1 MSKLIYSIEDDEN
14 IGYVIKKAL
23 TNSGYEVKTFTSSTP
38 FYAELEKQIPDVL
51 LLDIMLPGESGL
63 EILSKIR
70 NDSKYQNIYVI
81 IVSAKDSEFDK
92 VTGLD
97 QGADDYIAKPFGI
110 FELTSKINAVFRR
123 FKDKEVL
130 RVRDISLYV
139 NERKCKKGDTEIAW
153 TQKEFDLFKYLL
165 ERKPNVVRK
174 EDVIKDIWGSEYG
187 ETRTIDMHIKSLRQ
201 KIQDKDSS
209 IIVTLHGIGYRI
221 EEWEG
226 N

>member
-14 IGYVIKKAL
+14 IGYFINKAL
-23 TNSGYEVKTFTSSTP
+23 TNSGYDVKTFTSSTP
-38 FYAELEKQIPDVL
+38 FYQELERQIPDVL

-63 EILSKIR
+63 EILSKLR
-70 NDSKYQNIYVI
+70 HDSKYSGIYII
-81 IVSAKDSEFDK
+81 IVSAKSSEFDK

-97 QGADDYIAKPFGI
+97 QGADDYIAKPFSI
-110 FELTSKINAVFRR
+110 LELTSKINAIFRR

-130 RVRDISLYV
+130 RVKDISLYV
-139 NERKCKKGDTEIAW
+139 NERKCKKGDTYINL

-174 EDVIKDIWGSEYG
+174 EDVINDIWGSEYG
-187 ETRTIDMHIKSLRQ
+187 VTRTIDMHIKSLRQ

-221 EEWEG
+221 EE
-226 N
+226 

>member
-139 NERKCKKGDTEIAW
+139 NERKCKKGDTEIAL

>member
-14 IGYVIKKAL
+14 IGYVINKAL
-23 TNSGYEVKTFTSSTP
+23 TNSGYEVKTFISSTP
-38 FYAELEKQIPDVL
+38 FYEELENQIPDVL

-70 NDSKYQNIYVI
+70 SNPKYQNIYVI

-130 RVRDISLYV
+130 RVKDISLYI
-139 NERKCKKGDTEIAW
+139 NERKCKKGDTDISL

-174 EDVIKDIWGSEYG
+174 EDVIKDIWGSDFG
-187 ETRTIDMHIKSLRQ
+187 GTRTIDMHIKSLRQ

-221 EEWEG
+221 EE
-226 N
+226 

>member
-14 IGYVIKKAL
+14 IGYVINKAL

-38 FYAELEKQIPDVL
+38 FYAELEKQIPDIL

-70 NDSKYQNIYVI
+70 KDSKYANIYVI

-110 FELTSKINAVFRR
+110 FELTSKINAIFRR

-130 RVRDISLYV
+130 RVQDISLYV
-139 NERKCKKGDTEIAW
+139 NERKCKKGDLEINL

-174 EDVIKDIWGSEYG
+174 EDVIKDIWGSDYG

-221 EEWEG
+221 EE
-226 N
+226 

>member
-1 MSKLIYSIEDDEN
+1 MSRLIYSIEDDEN
-14 IGYVIKKAL
+14 IGYVINKAL
-23 TNSGYEVKTFTSSTP
+23 TNGGYEVKTFTSSTP
-38 FYAELEKQIPDVL
+38 FYAELENQIPDVL

-63 EILSKIR
+63 EILAKIR
-70 NDSKYQNIYVI
+70 SNPKYQNIYVI

-130 RVRDISLYV
+130 RVKDISLYI
-139 NERKCKKGDTEIAW
+139 NERKCKKGDTNINL

-174 EDVIKDIWGSEYG
+174 EDVIKDIWGSEFG

-221 EEWEG
+221 EE
-226 N
+226 

>member
-1 MSKLIYSIEDDEN
+1 MSRLIYSIEDDEN
-14 IGYVIKKAL
+14 IGYVINKSL
-23 TNSGYEVKTFTSSTP
+23 TSSGYEVKTFASAAP
-38 FYAELEKQIPDVL
+38 FYEELEKQIPDVL

-63 EILSKIR
+63 EILYKLR
-70 NDSKYQNIYVI
+70 KDPKYSNIYVI
-81 IVSAKDSEFDK
+81 IVSAKDSEYDK

-110 FELTSKINAVFRR
+110 NELTSKINAVFRR
-123 FKDKEVL
+123 FKDNEVL

-139 NERKCKKGDTEIAW
+139 NERKCKKGDMDINL

-165 ERKPNVVRK
+165 ERKPNAVRK
-174 EDVIKDIWGSEYG
+174 EDVIKNIWGSEYG

-209 IIVTLHGIGYRI
+209 IIKTLHGIGYRI
-221 EEWEG
+221 EEWER

>member
-1 MSKLIYSIEDDEN
+1 MSKLIYSVEDDEN
-14 IGYVIKKAL
+14 IGYVINKAL
-23 TNSGYEVKTFTSSTP
+23 TNSGYDVKTFASSQP
-38 FYAELEKQIPDVL
+38 FYAELEKQIPDIL

-70 NDSKYQNIYVI
+70 KDPKYSNIYVI

-130 RVRDISLYV
+130 RVKDISLLV
-139 NERKCKKGDTEIAW
+139 NERKCKKGDIEIAL

-221 EEWEG
+221 EE
-226 N
+226 

>member
-1 MSKLIYSIEDDEN
+1 MSRLIYSIEDDEN
-14 IGYVIKKAL
+14 IGYVINKAL
-23 TNSGYEVKTFTSSTP
+23 TNSGYDVKTFTSSIP
-38 FYAELEKQIPDVL
+38 FYQELEKQIPDVL

-63 EILSKIR
+63 EILSKLR
-70 NDSKYQNIYVI
+70 RDPKYQNIYVI

-130 RVRDISLYV
+130 RVKDISLYV
-139 NERKCKKGDTEIAW
+139 NERKCKKGDADISL

-221 EEWEG
+221 EE
-226 N
+226 

>member
-14 IGYVIKKAL
+14 IGYVINKAL

-63 EILSKIR
+63 EILAKIR
-70 NDSKYQNIYVI
+70 SNARYQNIYVI

-130 RVRDISLYV
+130 RVKDISLYV
-139 NERKCKKGDTEIAW
+139 NERKCKKGDNDISL

-209 IIVTLHGIGYRI
+209 IIFTLHGIGYRI
-221 EEWEG
+221 EE
-226 N
+226 

>member
-1 MSKLIYSIEDDEN
+1 MSRLIYSIEDDEN
-14 IGYVIKKAL
+14 IGYVINKSL
-23 TNSGYEVKTFTSSTP
+23 TSSGYEVKTFASAAP
-38 FYAELEKQIPDVL
+38 FYVELEKQIPDVL

-63 EILSKIR
+63 EILYKLR
-70 NDSKYQNIYVI
+70 KDPKYSNIYVI
-81 IVSAKDSEFDK
+81 IVSAKDSEYDK

-110 FELTSKINAVFRR
+110 NELTSKINAVFRR
-123 FKDKEVL
+123 FKDNEVL
-130 RVRDISLYV
+130 RVKDISLYV
-139 NERKCKKGDTEIAW
+139 NERKCKKGDMDINL

-165 ERKPNVVRK
+165 ERKPNAVRK
-174 EDVIKDIWGSEYG
+174 EDVIKNIWGSEYG

-209 IIVTLHGIGYRI
+209 IIKTLHGIGYRI
-221 EEWEG
+221 EEWER

>member
-14 IGYVIKKAL
+14 IGYVINKAL

-63 EILSKIR
+63 EILAKIR
-70 NDSKYQNIYVI
+70 SNAKYQNIYVI

-130 RVRDISLYV
+130 RVKDISLYV
-139 NERKCKKGDTEIAW
+139 NERKCKKGDNDINL

-221 EEWEG
+221 EE
-226 N
+226 

>member
-14 IGYVIKKAL
+14 IGYVINKTL
-23 TNSGYEVKTFTSSTP
+23 TNSGYDVKTFVSSTP
-38 FYAELEKQIPDVL
+38 FYKELDKQIPDVL

-63 EILSKIR
+63 EVLEKIR
-70 NDSKYQNIYVI
+70 KDSRYSNIYVI

-97 QGADDYIAKPFGI
+97 LGADDYIAKPFSI
-110 FELTSKINAVFRR
+110 LELTSKINAVFRR

-130 RVRDISLYV
+130 RCRDISLYI
-139 NERKCKKGDTEIAW
+139 NERKCKKGDEEISL

-165 ERKPNVVRK
+165 ERKPNVVKK
-174 EDVIKDIWGSEYG
+174 EDAINDIWGADYG
-187 ETRTIDMHIKSLRQ
+187 ATRTIDMHIKSLRQ
-201 KIQDKDSS
+201 KIQDKDNS

-221 EEWEG
+221 EE
-226 N
+226 

>member
-14 IGYVIKKAL
+14 IGYVINKAL
-23 TNSGYEVKTFTSSTP
+23 TNSGYEVKTFTSSVP
-38 FYAELEKQIPDVL
+38 FYAELEKQIPDIL

-70 NDSKYQNIYVI
+70 SNSKYSNIYVI

-130 RVRDISLYV
+130 RVKDISLYV
-139 NERKCKKGDTEIAW
+139 NERKCKKGDNDISL

-174 EDVIKDIWGSEYG
+174 EDVIKDIWGSDYG
-187 ETRTIDMHIKSLRQ
+187 ETRTIDMHIKSIRQ
-201 KIQDKDSS
+201 KIQDKDCS

-221 EEWEG
+221 EE
-226 N
+226 

>member
-14 IGYVIKKAL
+14 IGYMINKAL
-23 TNSGYEVKTFTSSTP
+23 TNSGYDVKTFTSSTP
-38 FYAELEKQIPDVL
+38 FYAELEHQIPDVL

-70 NDSKYQNIYVI
+70 KDSRYANIYVI
-81 IVSAKDSEFDK
+81 IVSAKGSEFDK

-110 FELTSKINAVFRR
+110 LELTSKINAVFRR
-123 FKDKEVL
+123 FRDKEVL
-130 RVRDISLYV
+130 RVKDISLYV
-139 NERKCKKGDTEIAW
+139 NERKCKKGDLDISL

-174 EDVIKDIWGSEYG
+174 EDVIKDIWGTDYG

-221 EEWEG
+221 EE
-226 N
+226 

>member
-14 IGYVIKKAL
+14 IGYVINKAL

-38 FYAELEKQIPDVL
+38 FYAELEKQIPDIL

-70 NDSKYQNIYVI
+70 KDSKYANIYVI

-110 FELTSKINAVFRR
+110 FELTSKINAIFRR

-130 RVRDISLYV
+130 RVQDISLYV
-139 NERKCKKGDTEIAW
+139 NERKCKKGDLEINL

-174 EDVIKDIWGSEYG
+174 EDVIKDIWGSDYG

-221 EEWEG
+221 EEWEES
-226 N
+226 

>member
-1 MSKLIYSIEDDEN
+1 MSRLIYSIEDDEN
-14 IGYVIKKAL
+14 IGYVINKAL

-38 FYAELEKQIPDVL
+38 FYAELEKQIPDIL

-70 NDSKYQNIYVI
+70 KDSKYANIYVI

-110 FELTSKINAVFRR
+110 FELTSKINAIFRR

-130 RVRDISLYV
+130 RVKDISLYI
-139 NERKCKKGDTEIAW
+139 NERKCKKGDTEINL

-174 EDVIKDIWGSEYG
+174 EDVIKDIWGSDYG

-221 EEWEG
+221 EE
-226 N
+226 

>member
-14 IGYVIKKAL
+14 IGYVINKAL
-23 TNSGYEVKTFTSSTP
+23 TNSGYDVKTFTSSQP
-38 FYAELEKQIPDVL
+38 FYTELEKQIPDIL

-70 NDSKYQNIYVI
+70 KDSKYSNIYVI

-130 RVRDISLYV
+130 RVKDISLLV
-139 NERKCKKGDTEIAW
+139 NERKCKKGDVEISL

-221 EEWEG
+221 EEWEED
-226 N
+226 

>member
-139 NERKCKKGDTEIAW
+139 NERKCKKGDTEIAL

-221 EEWEG
+221 EE
-226 N
+226 

>member
-1 MSKLIYSIEDDEN
+1 MSRLIYSIEDDEN
-14 IGYVIKKAL
+14 IGYVINKAL
-23 TNSGYEVKTFTSSTP
+23 TNSGYEVKTFTSSVP
-38 FYAELEKQIPDVL
+38 FYQELEKQIPDIL

-70 NDSKYQNIYVI
+70 KDSKYSNIYVI

-130 RVRDISLYV
+130 RVKDISLYV
-139 NERKCKKGDTEIAW
+139 NERKCKKGDNDIAL

-174 EDVIKDIWGSEYG
+174 EDVIKDIWGSDYG
-187 ETRTIDMHIKSLRQ
+187 ETRTIDMHIKSIRQ
-201 KIQDKDSS
+201 KIQDKDCS

-221 EEWEG
+221 EE
-226 N
+226 

>member
-14 IGYVIKKAL
+14 IGYVINKAL
-23 TNSGYEVKTFTSSTP
+23 TNSGYEVKTFTSSVP
-38 FYAELEKQIPDVL
+38 FYQELEKQIPDIL

-70 NDSKYQNIYVI
+70 KDSKYSNIYVI

-130 RVRDISLYV
+130 RVKDISLYV
-139 NERKCKKGDTEIAW
+139 NERKCKKGDNDIAL

-174 EDVIKDIWGSEYG
+174 EDVIKDIWGSDYG
-187 ETRTIDMHIKSLRQ
+187 ETRTIDMHIKSIRQ
-201 KIQDKDSS
+201 KIQDKDCS

-221 EEWEG
+221 EE
-226 N
+226 

>member
-14 IGYVIKKAL
+14 IGYVINKAL

-38 FYAELEKQIPDVL
+38 FYAELEKQIPDIL

-70 NDSKYQNIYVI
+70 HDSKYQNIYVI

-139 NERKCKKGDTEIAW
+139 NERKCKKGDLEIAL
-153 TQKEFDLFKYLL
+153 TQIEFDLFKYLL

-174 EDVIKDIWGSEYG
+174 EDVIKDLWGSEYG

-221 EEWEG
+221 EE
-226 N
+226 